1 MRLAFGSVLIAAA
14 ITTGFLSAQSTDR
27 AFEVSSIKRN
37 RTGAP
42 GSETNTTP
50 GRLSL
55 INATMQSVILRAFGV
70 LNQQVI
76 GAPDW
81 VRTERY
87 DILAVTGDAT
97 GLTDEARQKYLQ
109 ALLVDRC
116 QLTFHRETR
125 ELRVYSLV
133 SVKDGVKVASHT
145 GPGEYAMRVQPTD
158 DGRLRLSST
167 RGNMKRL
174 TEILSGQVGELVAD
188 RTGLSGEYDFTL
200 EWVPDMTATAAG
212 PSLFTALT
220 EQLGLKLDSAKSQVP
235 VVVIDRIE
243 RPTGD

>member
-1 MRLAFGSVLIAAA
+1 MRPALGSVLIAAIA
-14 ITTGFLSAQSTDR
+14 TSFVSAQPPDR

-42 GSETNTTP
+42 GADTNTTP

-55 INATMQSVILRAFGV
+55 INATLQSVILRAFGV

-76 GAPDW
+76 GTPEW
-81 VRTERY
+81 VRAERY
-87 DILAVTGDAT
+87 DILAVTGDSTA
-97 GLTDEARQKYLQ
+97 LTDETRQKYLQ

-116 QLTFHRETR
+116 ALSFHRETR

-133 SVKDGVKVASHT
+133 SLKDGGTVRPHT

-174 TEILSGQVGELVAD
+174 VEILSGQLGDLVTD

-200 EWVPDMTATAAG
+200 EWMPDVNGAG
-212 PSLFTALT
+212 ADPSLFTALI
-220 EQLGLKLDSAKSQVP
+220 EQLGLRLDSAKSQVP

-243 RPTGD
+243 RPTED